1 MGKLQI
7 WERIVY
13 QELLLP
19 AISVNF
25 IVLQK
30 SVNVPLY
37 LYTTVQG
44 C

>member
-7 WERIVY
+7 WECMVY

-19 AISVNF
+19 DISVNF

-30 SVNVPLY
+30 PVNVPLY
-37 LYTTVQG
+37 LYTTV
-44 C
+44 